1 MIDIKNGGIADF
13 VTRSQSFINPVD
25 FKDVFRTLDSYN
37 GTMMNP
43 ARKPVSFIVRIWCE
57 PSKLTPPGEW
67 RGDIRLLDNS
77 QRRMF
82 KSAEELW
89 EYLLQHQ
96 AQPPKN
102 NSEQASL

>member
-1 MIDIKNGGIADF
+1 
-13 VTRSQSFINPVD
+13 
-25 FKDVFRTLDSYN
+25 
-37 GTMMNP
+37 
-43 ARKPVSFIVRIWCE
+43 
-57 PSKLTPPGEW
+57 LTPPGEW